1 MCIVCE
7 HMLYDEHRSAEK
19 GPFEPCPKC
28 RKFPSNEGKPCY
40 HCFSVGQIL
49 DECPECAGKSW
60 SEDFLAVKGEV
71 EAREEREERE
81 AQPPTIH

>member
-1 MCIVCE
+1 MCMVCE
-7 HMLYDEHRSAEK
+7 HMLYDEHRNVEK

-40 HCFSVGQIL
+40 HCFSVWQIL

-71 EAREEREERE
+71 EAREEREP
-81 AQPPTIH
+81 QPPTIH